1 MTITELPGHQAWWK
15 ESNVYQIY
23 PASFKDSNGDGIGD
37 IPGIVSELDYIAGLG
52 VDIVWLCPCYKSPQV
67 DMGYDI
73 SDYKDIY
80 EKYGTL
86 GDIDNL
92 ISGLHKRGLKFV
104 MDLVVNHT
112 SDQHPWFQ
120 SAISSK
126 DSEYRDWY
134 IWKKPKYAADGTRE
148 PPNNW
153 SSHFGGSAW
162 EYDANS
168 DEYYLH
174 LFATEQPDL
183 NWENPLVREAVYD
196 IMRFWLDRGVDGFRM
211 DVINYISKDP
221 AMPDAPIT
229 NPSTKY
235 QKGAMYYATGPRLHE
250 YLQELGKI
258 LKEYDAFSVGE
269 MPSVFD
275 PAEIIK
281 AVGFDRNELSMIF
294 HFEIVGLDHGPTGKY
309 TPGNWA
315 LTELKAIVDKWQTFM
330 QVNDGWNAIYLENHD
345 QSRSVSRFASD
356 RPKVRKVAAKMLA
369 TFLGFQSGTI
379 FVYQGQELGLANV
392 PKSWGI
398 DKYRDIES
406 LNRYDE
412 KVAAGASQEEL
423 DSILAEMQ
431 KKARDNARTPMQWD
445 TTDNA
450 GFSRVTPWMDVNE
463 DYKVWNAESQVNDP
477 SSVYAYWQSVF
488 RLRREFR
495 DVLVYGKFALVDALN
510 ESVFAYKRV
519 YGSTE
524 ALIVTSFKDSETK
537 WTLPKEYSKPGKVL
551 MTNYD
556 RSDIAGEIVL
566 RPFEAFVL
574 LVQ

>member
-1 MTITELPGHQAWWK
+1 MTITELPDHQAWWK

-37 IPGIVSELDYIAGLG
+37 IPGIVSELDYIADLG

-86 GDIDNL
+86 SDIDNL

-126 DSEYRDWY
+126 GSEYRDWY
-134 IWKKPKYAADGTRE
+134 IWKKP
-148 PPNNW
+148 N
-153 SSHFGGSAW
+153 AW

-174 LFATEQPDL
+174 LYAKEQPDL
-183 NWENPLVREAVYD
+183 NWENPLVRDAVYD

-211 DVINYISKDP
+211 DVINFISKDP

-235 QKGAMYYATGPRLHE
+235 QNGSMYYATGPRLHE

-269 MPSVFD
+269 MPRVFD

-294 HFEIVGLDHGPTGKY
+294 HFEIVTLDHGPTGKY
-309 TPGNWA
+309 TPRNWA

-330 QVNDGWNAIYLENHD
+330 QTNDGWNAIYLENHD

-356 RPKVRKVAAKMLA
+356 EPKVRNVAAKMLA

-398 DKYRDIES
+398 DKYRDIDS
-406 LNRYDE
+406 LNRYKE
-412 KVAAGASQEEL
+412 KVAAGASQEDL
-423 DSILAEMQ
+423 DSILAEIQ

-445 TTDNA
+445 TTENA
-450 GFSRVTPWMDVNE
+450 GFSTVAPWMDVNE
-463 DYKVWNAESQVNDP
+463 DYKLWNAESQVNDP

-488 RLRREFR
+488 RLRRKFK
-495 DVLVYGKFALVDALN
+495 DVLVHGKFALVDALN
-510 ESVFAYKRV
+510 ESVFAYKRM
-519 YGSTE
+519 YGSKE
-524 ALIVTSFKDSETK
+524 ALIVTSFKDSEVT
-537 WTLPKEYSKPGKVL
+537 WTVPKEYVEPGKIL
-551 MTNYD
+551 LTNYD

>member
-1 MTITELPGHQAWWK
+1 MTITELPDHRAWWK

-86 GDIDNL
+86 SDIDNL
-92 ISGLHKRGLKFV
+92 ISGLHKTR
-104 MDLVVNHT
+104 
-112 SDQHPWFQ
+112 SE

-134 IWKKPKYAADGTRE
+134 IWKKPKYAADGTRQ

-168 DEYYLH
+168 AMMCD
-174 LFATEQPDL
+174 
-183 NWENPLVREAVYD
+183 AVYD
-196 IMRFWLDRGVDGFRM
+196 IMRFWPDRGVDGFRM
-211 DVINYISKDP
+211 DVINFISKDP
-221 AMPDAPIT
+221 ALPDAPTT

-258 LKEYDAFSVGE
+258 LMNMTRRWLRPQRAHHDL
-269 MPSVFD
+269 P
-275 PAEIIK
+275 
-281 AVGFDRNELSMIF
+281 
-294 HFEIVGLDHGPTGKY
+294 FEIVGLNHGPTGKY
-309 TPGNWA
+309 TPRNWA

-330 QVNDGWNAIYLENHD
+330 QANDGWNGFYLENHD

-369 TFLGFQSGTI
+369 TFLGFQSGSI

-412 KVAAGASQEEL
+412 KVAAGASQEVL

-445 TTDNA
+445 RTDNA
-450 GFSRVTPWMDVNE
+450 GFSTVTPWMDVNE
-463 DYKVWNAESQVNDP
+463 DYKVWNAESQVNDT

-488 RLRREFR
+488 RLRREFK

-519 YGSTE
+519 YGSIE

-537 WTLPKEYSKPGKVL
+537 WTLPKEYIKPGKVL

-556 RSDIAGEIVL
+556 RSDVAGEIVL

-574 LVQ
+574 LVK

>member
-1 MTITELPGHQAWWK
+1 MTITELPDHQAWWK

-37 IPGIVSELDYIAGLG
+37 IPGIVSELDYIADLG

-86 GDIDNL
+86 SDIDNL

-134 IWKKPKYAADGTRE
+134 IWKKPKYAADGTRQ

-174 LFATEQPDL
+174 LFAKEQPDL
-183 NWENPLVREAVYD
+183 NWENPLVRDAVYD

-211 DVINYISKDP
+211 DVINFISKDP

-235 QKGAMYYATGPRLHE
+235 QKGAMYYAAGPRLHE

-294 HFEIVGLDHGPTGKY
+294 HFEIVSVDHGPTGKY
-309 TPGNWA
+309 TPRNWV
-315 LTELKAIVDKWQTFM
+315 LTELKKIVDKWQTFM
-330 QVNDGWNAIYLENHD
+330 QSNDGWNAIYLENHD

-356 RPKVRKVAAKMLA
+356 EPKVRKVAAKMLA

-398 DKYRDIES
+398 DKYRDIDS
-406 LNRYDE
+406 LNRYNE
-412 KVAAGASQEEL
+412 KVEAGASQEDL

-450 GFSRVTPWMDVNE
+450 GFSTVAPWMDVNE
-463 DYKVWNAESQVNDP
+463 DYKLWNAESQVNDP
-477 SSVYAYWQSVF
+477 SSVYAYWQSLF
-488 RLRREFR
+488 RLRREFKN
-495 DVLVYGKFALVDALN
+495 VLVYGKFALVDALN
-510 ESVFAYKRV
+510 ESVIAYKRV

-524 ALIVTSFKDSETK
+524 ALVVTSFKDSEVT
-537 WTLPKEYSKPGKVL
+537 WTVPKEYVKPGKIL
-551 MTNYD
+551 LTNYD
-556 RSDIAGEIVL
+556 RSDISGEIVL